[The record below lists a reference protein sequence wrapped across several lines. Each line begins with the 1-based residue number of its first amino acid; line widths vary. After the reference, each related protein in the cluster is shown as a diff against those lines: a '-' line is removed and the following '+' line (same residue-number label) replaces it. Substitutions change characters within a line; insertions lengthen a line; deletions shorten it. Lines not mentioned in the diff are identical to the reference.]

1 MTDEREQIP
10 FDVLFVGGGP
20 ANLAGAIRL
29 KTLADEKGMDL
40 EVALIEKGADIGSHV
55 VSGAILNPR
64 SLKELMPDY
73 ENQGFPG
80 ESTVTGDAFV
90 FLTPGKALQ
99 LPITPRYLHNQGFHI
114 ISLSRFTR
122 WLAEKAEAMGVNI
135 FPGFAGVEVLYDEKG
150 STVTGVR
157 TGDKGLD
164 SDGGRKSVFEA
175 GIDLTARVTVFGEGA
190 RGSLV
195 SDLEKQLG
203 LSSRSMPQVYETG
216 IKEVI
221 QLPDNRFFDEK
232 AFNCIHL
239 LGYPLSLNI
248 PGGGFIYD
256 MGRQRVAIGY
266 LVGLSYEDPHLDI
279 CDPFIQFKRHPY
291 VADIIQGGRVV
302 EQGARVVSTGGY
314 FSMPQLAFNGGLL
327 AGGCAAIHNVPALKG
342 IHTAMKSG
350 MLAAEAIVQAIEKE
364 RFDAD
369 TLGVYRELIASSWL
383 QQELYEGRNFYQA
396 LAKPPLLKAIH
407 LGAQYVTRGKGIRD
421 NLPITEDCL
430 SMKPQQAFSATTPGQ
445 ADKEAVD
452 NVLVLDKLTGV
463 FVSKTLHREDQP
475 AHLMI
480 HDRDLC
486 ADQCHAIYGNPC
498 TRFCPGN
505 VYEAVPDEQNP
516 GRIRIKLN
524 PSNCFHCKTCDI
536 KDPYGN
542 ITWTCPEGGGGPGY
556 TVV

>member
-1 MTDEREQIP
+1 MTNEREQIP

-29 KTLADEKGMDL
+29 MALAKENGVDL
-40 EVALIEKGADIGSHV
+40 EVALIEKGAEIGSHA
-55 VSGAILNPR
+55 VSGAILNP
-64 SLKELMPDY
+64 LALEELMPDY
-73 ENQGFPG
+73 ENQGFP
-80 ESTVTGDAFV
+80 SDAKVRGDAFV
-90 FLTPGKALQ
+90 FLTAAKSFQ
-99 LPITPRYLHNQGFHI
+99 IPIVPRYIHNSGFYI

-122 WLAEKAEAMGVNI
+122 WLAETAETLGVNI

-150 STVTGVR
+150 STVIGIR

-164 SDGGRKSVFEA
+164 VDGGRKSTFEA
-175 GIDLTARVTVFGEGA
+175 GIDLMANVTVFGEGA
-190 RGSLV
+190 RGNLV
-195 SDLEKQLG
+195 SSLEKQLG
-203 LSSRSMPQVYETG
+203 ISSDRMPQAYETG

-221 QLPDNRFFDEK
+221 QLPGDSFFDQK
-232 AFNCIHL
+232 SFNCMHL
-239 LGYPLSLNI
+239 LGYPLDLNI

-256 MGRQRVAIGY
+256 MGQQRVAIGY
-266 LVGLSYEDPHLDI
+266 LVGLSYEDPRLDI
-279 CDPFIQFKRHPY
+279 YDPFIQFKQHPF
-291 VADIIQGGRVV
+291 VADIIRGGKVI
-302 EQGARVVSTGGY
+302 EQGARTVSTGGY
-314 FSMPQLAFNGGLL
+314 FSIPQLAFNGGLL
-327 AGGCAAIHNVPALKG
+327 TGGSAAIHNVPALKG

-350 MLAAEAIVQAIEKE
+350 MLAAEAIIQAFEKQ
-364 RFDAD
+364 RFDAGA
-369 TLGVYRELIASSWL
+369 LGVYQELVASSWL

-396 LAKPPLLKAIH
+396 LSKPPVLKALH

-421 NLPITEDCL
+421 NMPIKDDRLTMKSQQLPLVEKRNQTENEC
-430 SMKPQQAFSATTPGQ
+430 F
-445 ADKEAVD
+445 D
-452 NVLVLDKLTGV
+452 NVLIVDKLTGV
-463 FVSKTLHREDQP
+463 FLSKTMHREDQP
-475 AHLMI
+475 AHLII

-486 ADQCHAIYGNPC
+486 ANQCLETYDNPC

-505 VYEAVPDEQNP
+505 VYESVPDEQNP